1 MLYWLFHPSHN
12 PLFWKHL
19 QTILGRGALHFLIK
33 YIIVYAIFLNRL
45 TGRLIFSGSCPLM
58 TANRLVISSSVGT
71 VVGCPFTRANRLVI
85 SSSVGTVV
93 GCPFTRA
100 NRFAISSSDGSEGDD
115 GCFFELES
123 SKI

>member
-1 MLYWLFHPSHN
+1 MYC
-12 PLFWKHL
+12 
-19 QTILGRGALHFLIK
+19 
-33 YIIVYAIFLNRL
+33 IVFFNGL

-58 TANRLVISSSVGT
+58 T
-71 VVGCPFTRANRLVI
+71 ANRLVI